1 MTTTN
6 EQSLKPSTNEVST
19 PPVEAQD
26 PLAVL
31 AAKLAEMEAKLAAA
45 TAPVT
50 KAAAKK
56 GMRNDDH
63 VVANRAKVVQMA
75 KKLGLRLEDTKG
87 WTKIMNVD
95 EKVLR
100 PRISVS
106 RNGETIYF
114 VGYTPEGSTPISKAA
129 AQNAHIGYARG
140 EIDLDNAKVFE
151 VLKTAMDIVKKASAT
166 NEVE

>member
-6 EQSLKPSTNEVST
+6 EQSLKPTTDEVST
-19 PPVEAQD
+19 PPTVAQD
-26 PLAVL
+26 PMALLMAR
-31 AAKLAEMEAKLAAA
+31 LAEMELKLAAA
-45 TAPVT
+45 TAPIT
-50 KAAAKK
+50 KASAKK
-56 GMRNDDH
+56 GMRNDDT
-63 VVANRAKVVQMA
+63 VVANRTKVVQMA

-106 RNGETIYF
+106 RNGETVYF
-114 VGYTPEGSTPISKAA
+114 VGFTPAGSTAITKTA
-129 AQNAHIGYARG
+129 AQAAHIGYARG
-140 EIDLDNAKVFE
+140 EVDLDSAKVFE
-151 VLKTAMDIVKKASAT
+151 VLKTAMETVKKASAT